1 MSSNNMFSMSTS
13 YSYNCNDKCAFANGS
28 IYNGDNT
35 NACIQCPPGP
45 TGPAGDKYLSYFSTT
60 FYANRL
66 TNGSKL
72 GIQIDQYLSYVPNDR
87 IFVQVVAT
95 DAYPIAYRFYATVV
109 TYDPL
114 TGKMIM
120 NKISDITPSFPFGQ
134 LRTFVVNMYND
145 TAGPTGFRGQTG
157 PAGPIGP
164 TGNSISIG
172 PTGIGSMVVTDP
184 NNTASINY
192 TNLVTVN
199 SSSVVIQGY
208 TLQMLTGIQE
218 HVGYINTSP
227 YEIDYYCNVYYI
239 TILGDCTIV
248 LPQIT
253 SISDGFYLYF
263 RRVYYDTG
271 IVTFLSSTSEEGG
284 GPLNIVSEGQYIGD
298 AINSYQIQ
306 LVGTDSV
313 RTFRVGTIEGDSY
326 WFVNTA

>member
-1 MSSNNMFSMSTS
+1 MSSNKMFSMSTS
-13 YSYNCNDKCAFANGS
+13 YSSNCNDRCSYVNGS
-28 IYNGDNT
+28 MYNGENA

-45 TGPAGDKYLSYFSTT
+45 TGPSGDRYLSYFLNT

-120 NKISDITPSFPFGQ
+120 NRISGITPSFPFGQ

-145 TAGPTGFRGQTG
+145 TAGPTGHT
-157 PAGPIGP
+157 GPIGP

-184 NNTASINY
+184 NNAASINY
-192 TNLVTVN
+192 TNFVSVN
-199 SSSVVIQGY
+199 SSSVVIQGS

-227 YEIDYYCNVYYI
+227 YQIDYYCNVYYI
-239 TILGDCTIV
+239 TILGECTII

-253 SISDGFYLYF
+253 SINDGFYLYF
-263 RRVYYDTG
+263 RRVYYDTS
-271 IVTFLSSTSEEGG
+271 IVTFLSSITEEGG

-298 AINSYQIQ
+298 AINSYQTQ
-306 LVGTDSV
+306 LVETGSV
-313 RTFRVGTIEGDSY
+313 RTFRVGTIEGTSY
-326 WFVNTA
+326 WFVNTS